1 MWKMEAKNGGGAW
14 KSCSGTQKESK
25 GLGGKRASFS
35 DDGYYIKDV

>member
-1 MWKMEAKNGGGAW
+1 MEAKNGGGAW